1 MAAVRKYFSITTD
14 YLEAE
19 NSRVNY
25 SRMIL
30 FVCSEFKTLCG
41 VYFEYA

>member
-1 MAAVRKYFSITTD
+1 MAAVRKYFSITD

-19 NSRVNY
+19 NPHVNY

-30 FVCSEFKTLCG
+30 FVCSEFKILCG